1 MHCMH
6 GHNLSILI
14 FKNSFDTSN
23 VQFEYMMLRGN
34 IHFCTNADGKSIFKA
49 EAIVETAVVKQKI

>member
-1 MHCMH
+1 M
-6 GHNLSILI
+6 GRG
-14 FKNSFDTSN
+14 KNTSN
-23 VQFEYMMLRGN
+23 AQFEYMMLREN